1 MIKGRTVFRIVI
13 FIAFLTALLC
23 LSACILERKE
33 SIRRYADMKEA
44 SKKADVLILGSSHV
58 INGLNPVVM
67 YEDRGIAA
75 YNLGGHGSII
85 PVSYYELLLA
95 LRDFDPSLVILDGYM
110 MEREYH
116 FLDVMTDEYTDEN
129 RKDAVS
135 QLHLCLDAFPL
146 SRTKLH
152 AVKDLVSDD
161 RTRIQM
167 LFPFILYHNRWTSLS
182 ADDLVPAS
190 MSALD
195 NRLLG
200 AQIRYGVDWRIA
212 PHSMDTGDGEES
224 ISEGERYLQM
234 ILALCRERNISLA
247 LTFLPC
253 NPTEADRKAA
263 QRLGVLAASEGL
275 PYLDMLADDPTD
287 LNTDYS
293 DEGHMN
299 LLGMVRAT
307 RAVEDF
313 IAQNVPVPDRR
324 GEDGYRLWQERSEEY
339 HESLDERLMEAE
351 TLTEALLILEADPG
365 HADALLYM
373 PGTGMAS
380 GDPAVC
386 RLLDAVAP
394 GNGVSEAHYK
404 KEPSFVVIGP
414 NNSTCYFCGY
424 SVNDPMDVGLG
435 SGKTLELIQVEN
447 FTGAYLD
454 GDESENLLD
463 MEDGRLSDAQL
474 VLLDPDSGDIRKR
487 LIFNYPTG
495 SASDGEEQ

>member
-1 MIKGRTVFRIVI
+1 MINRRTVFKILL
-13 FIAFLTALLC
+13 FSALLTALLFLC
-23 LSACILERKE
+23 AFILERKE

-44 SKKADVLILGSSHV
+44 SGKADVLILGSSHV
-58 INGLNPVVM
+58 INGLNPVMM
-67 YEDRGIAA
+67 YEDMGIAA

-95 LRDFDPSLVILDGYM
+95 LRDFHPSLVVLDGYM
-110 MEREYH
+110 MERDYH

-135 QLHLCLDAFPL
+135 QLHLCLDAFPP

-152 AVKDLVSDD
+152 AVRDLVLDNG
-161 RTRIQM
+161 TRLRL
-167 LFPFILYHNRWTSLS
+167 LFPFMLYHNRWSSLS
-182 ADDLVPAS
+182 ADDLVPAG
-190 MSALD
+190 MSAQD

-200 AQIRYGVDWRIA
+200 AQIRYGLDWRIA
-212 PHSMDTGDGEES
+212 EHSMDTGEQNET

-234 ILALCRERNISLA
+234 ILAACRERDIRLA
-247 LTFLPC
+247 LTYLAC
-253 NPTEADRKAA
+253 NSTEADRRAA
-263 QRLGVLAASEGL
+263 ERLGVLAASEGL
-275 PYLDMLADDPTD
+275 PYLNMLSDDPTD
-287 LNTDYS
+287 MRTDYS
-293 DEGHMN
+293 DEGHLN

-307 RAVEDF
+307 RAVEEF
-313 IAQNVPVPDRR
+313 IVQNTPVPDRR
-324 GEDGYRLWQERSEEY
+324 GDDGYSLWQKRAEQY
-339 HESLDERLMEAE
+339 HLSLDERLLEAGS
-351 TLTEALLILEADPG
+351 LTEALLILGADPG

-386 RLLDAVAP
+386 RLLDSYVP
-394 GNGVSEAHYK
+394 DNGVRKAHCDG
-404 KEPSFVVIGP
+404 EPSFVVIGS
-414 NNSTCYFCGY
+414 NNNTCDFCGY
-424 SVNDPMDVGLG
+424 SVNDPTDVGLG

-474 VLLDPDSGDIRKR
+474 VLLDPDNGEVRKR
-487 LIFNYPTG
+487 LLFNYPTG
-495 SASDGEEQ
+495 AAPDEEG